1 MSILAT
7 AEFFV
12 KPEKVEEFL
21 GLLKGALPDT
31 RSFKGCE
38 HLETYVN
45 QDDPG
50 HVFLIE
56 SWSTRSDNE
65 SYLEWRIETGMM
77 DVLTP
82 YVTAPPKFAYFDARP
97 EI

>member
-1 MSILAT
+1 MSTLAT

-31 RSFKGCE
+31 RAFDGAESVDV
-38 HLETYVN
+38 HVN

-50 HVFLIE
+50 HLFILGRWG
-56 SWSTRSDNE
+56 SRSKHE
-65 SYLEWRIETGMM
+65 TYLAWRTETGMI
-77 DVLTP
+77 DALEP
-82 YVTAPPKFAYFDARP
+82 YLTAPPKFTYFDARP

>member
-12 KPEKVEEFL
+12 KPEKSEEFL
-21 GLLKGALPDT
+21 GMLKAALPDT
-31 RSFKGCE
+31 RAYEGCE
-38 HLETYVN
+38 LVETHVN

-56 SWSTRSDNE
+56 KWQERANHE
-65 SYLEWRIETGMM
+65 SYLGWRMETGMM
-77 DVLTP
+77 GLLEP
-82 YVTAPPKFAYFDARP
+82 YVTAPPKFGYFDARP
-97 EI
+97 EV

>member
-1 MSILAT
+1 MSIVAT
-7 AEFFV
+7 ADFYV
-12 KPEKVEEFL
+12 KPEKAEEFL
-21 GLLKGALPDT
+21 ALLKEALPDT

-38 HLETYVN
+38 HLDSYVN

-56 SWSTRSDNE
+56 TWDARSDHE
-65 SYLEWRIETGMM
+65 SYLAWRMETGMM
-77 DVLTP
+77 ELLTP
-82 YVTAPPKFAYFDARP
+82 YATAPPKFTYFDARP